1 MQPDF
6 ATRLASGERIEE
18 PVAIVVAH
26 PDDESLWLGT
36 VLNRLSNATLIHLT
50 DGAPRDMRD
59 AARLG
64 FDTRAAYAG
73 ARARELDAALA
84 ALGAT
89 PRRLAYRFV
98 DQNLVFRIAELVERL
113 RSDLARMRAV
123 VTHPYEGGHPDHDA
137 AALAVR
143 AAFAGEV
150 IEFACYHLADGER
163 VFGRFW
169 PDAAAVEHVRLLG
182 AEEQARVDEAIQAHA
197 TQRDVIG
204 NWRPTE
210 ERWRHAPRYDFTAVP
225 PPRAAL
231 YDGFGWA
238 LTSAEWRKRAS
249 SC

>member
-64 FDTRAAYAG
+64 FDTRAAYAS

-84 ALGAT
+84 ALGAA

-98 DQNLVFRIAELVERL
+98 DQNLVFRVAELIERL
-113 RSDLARMRAV
+113 RGDLAGMRAV
-123 VTHPYEGGHPDHDA
+123 ITHPYEGGHPDHDA

-143 AAFAGEV
+143 AAFPGEV

-169 PDAAAVEHVRLLG
+169 PDPHALEHSRLLG
-182 AEEQARVDEAIQAHA
+182 AEEQARVDEAIRAHA
-197 TQRDVIG
+197 TQQEVIG
-204 NWRPTE
+204 GWRPTE
-210 ERWRHAPRYDFTAVP
+210 ERWRRAPRYDFTAVP
-225 PPRAAL
+225 PPGAAL

-238 LTSAEWRKRAS
+238 LTSAEWRKRAA